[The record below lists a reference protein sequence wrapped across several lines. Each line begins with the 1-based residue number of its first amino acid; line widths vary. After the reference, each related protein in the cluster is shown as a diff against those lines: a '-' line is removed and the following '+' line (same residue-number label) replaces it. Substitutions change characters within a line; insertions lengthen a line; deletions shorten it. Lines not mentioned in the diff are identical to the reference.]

1 MKAVKAGIKWRIFNV
16 ICTRVNNQG
25 GWITKFIARDDL
37 RCVRNCRGKHLYIR
51 KVFVGVNT
59 FPTWVHQKYNV
70 GAVAGLII
78 RDVIIIIIIII
89 IIKIIITIKLNYN
102 YHKNYPRI
110 HWGNVFKSFIT
121 LTILYV
127 EDHKITFAV
136 KYLLMSHLRW
146 WRHQSRD
153 HCWIRVFCCCDKIS
167 SLG

>member
-1 MKAVKAGIKWRIFNV
+1 MSFVPVWI
-16 ICTRVNNQG
+16 TRVDGLPNLLPVMTSVASA
-25 GWITKFIARDDL
+25 I
-37 RCVRNCRGKHLYIR
+37 
-51 KVFVGVNT
+51 VGVNIFILGRYLLVSIH
-59 FPTWVHQKYNV
+59 FPLESIRSIMS
-70 GAVAGLII
+70 GLLLLLL
-78 RDVIIIIIIII
+78 IIIIIIII
-89 IIKIIITIKLNYN
+89 IITIKVNYN

>member
-1 MKAVKAGIKWRIFNV
+1 MSFVPVWI
-16 ICTRVNNQG
+16 TRVDGLPNLLPVMTSVASAIVG
-25 GWITKFIARDDL
+25 
-37 RCVRNCRGKHLYIR
+37 GKHLYIR

-78 RDVIIIIIIII
+78 RDVII

-167 SLG
+167 SVG